1 MSTLGPSRSG
11 CLPAP
16 RPLHARKRTFPVKVG
31 RDRGNAP
38 AAVPNLDG
46 VTLARHRTFGNDE
59 RCVIVTVHDERRACG
74 LARAIEFVDAVIGHD
89 APADA
94 EANSL

>member
-1 MSTLGPSRSG
+1 VPSGFNPLTDEMSTLGPQAKVAVY
-11 CLPAP
+11 PAP

-46 VTLARHRTFGNDE
+46 VTLACHRTFGNDE

-74 LARAIEFVDAVIGHD
+74 LARLS
-89 APADA
+89 
-94 EANSL
+94 SL